1 MQTEVSNDEP
11 PAFSTNEQVITFY
24 MSYISKINT
33 TGYLIS
39 KGVLGIPC
47 LPREVE
53 MTVHGF
59 KPLRILVLTVFH
71 LPVAPYPEADGVC
84 VEEDMQGGSGGEYEM
99 LLIY

>member
-39 KGVLGIPC
+39 KGVFGIPASQEKW
-47 LPREVE
+47 R
-53 MTVHGF
+53 
-59 KPLRILVLTVFH
+59 
-71 LPVAPYPEADGVC
+71 
-84 VEEDMQGGSGGEYEM
+84 
-99 LLIY
+99 